1 MFVTPKYIRDTKPND
16 AMYAWLENVDN
27 RGFEVCVREFLPF
40 DGKHQDAVVV
50 SKRIE
55 PFLHPVILP
64 DLADFAL
71 QEQREDNLMV
81 PISWA
86 WYNKGITTF

>member
-1 MFVTPKYIRDTKPND
+1 MFVTPKYTRDTKPND

-50 SKRIE
+50 R
-55 PFLHPVILP
+55 
-64 DLADFAL
+64 
-71 QEQREDNLMV
+71 
-81 PISWA
+81 
-86 WYNKGITTF
+86 G

>member
-1 MFVTPKYIRDTKPND
+1 MFVTPKYTRDTKTND

-50 SKRIE
+50 
-55 PFLHPVILP
+55 
-64 DLADFAL
+64 
-71 QEQREDNLMV
+71 RE
-81 PISWA
+81 
-86 WYNKGITTF
+86 

>member
-1 MFVTPKYIRDTKPND
+1 MFVTPKYTRDTKPND

-50 SKRIE
+50 SKRLE
-55 PFLHPVILP
+55 PSLHPVILP

-71 QEQREDNLMV
+71 QEQREGNLMV
-81 PISWA
+81 PISRA